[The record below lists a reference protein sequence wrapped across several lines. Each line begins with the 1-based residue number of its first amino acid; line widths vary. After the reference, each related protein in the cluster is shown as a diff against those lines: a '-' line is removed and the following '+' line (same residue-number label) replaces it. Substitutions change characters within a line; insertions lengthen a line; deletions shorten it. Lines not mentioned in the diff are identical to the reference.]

1 MESKM
6 GDKKTHMLSLRV
18 TQKQWDYLE
27 EIAERIKQSTGFR
40 ITRASIVI
48 KMMEYGLPY
57 LEKEFPKDDFVN
69 KRSA

>member
-1 MESKM
+1 M
-6 GDKKTHMLSLRV
+6 GDKKTHMVSLRV

-27 EIAERIKQSTGFR
+27 EIADRIKQSTGFH
-40 ITRASIVI
+40 ITRASIII

-57 LEKEFPKDDFVN
+57 IEREFPKNNYID

>member
-1 MESKM
+1 M